1 LHNSY
6 QSKRYEIFTQESDC
20 NDISFKVTIFGES
33 AGAMSVMFHYL
44 SPQTKIADSSSPQ
57 GRGLFRA
64 AIAQSGVASSTLL
77 KLDKNPIYYAR
88 CLKEKLFMKLKVLK
102 SF

>member
-1 LHNSY
+1 
-6 QSKRYEIFTQESDC
+6 
-20 NDISFKVTIFGES
+20 VTIFGES

-44 SPQTKIADSSSPQ
+44 SPQTRIADSSSPQ

-88 CLKEKLFMKLKVLK
+88 CLKEKLVMKLKVSK
-102 SF
+102 SFQLKI